1 MSCRGKATHALGDCD
16 CYFKPADFLD
26 LLDLS
31 REWFR
36 LLIEL
41 GCAGGNRYQ
50 VQVMLIER
58 STWLRN

>member
-1 MSCRGKATHALGDCD
+1 MSCRGKAMHALGECE
-16 CYFKPADFLD
+16 CYFKPADFLA
-26 LLDLS
+26 LLELN
-31 REWFR
+31 RAWFQ

-41 GCAGGNRYQ
+41 GCAGCNRHV

>member
-1 MSCRGKATHALGDCD
+1 MTCPDKAMHALGECE
-16 CYFKPADFLD
+16 CYFKPGDFLD
-26 LLDLS
+26 LLELH

-41 GCAGGNRYQ
+41 GCAGGNMHR

>member
-1 MSCRGKATHALGDCD
+1 MHALGECE
-16 CYFKPADFLD
+16 CCFKPTDFLN
-26 LLDLS
+26 LLELH

-41 GCAGGNRYQ
+41 GCAGGNRHV